1 MKQNTID
8 SSSIRVPAEWEAYD
22 TVMVA
27 WPHGDTDWAPML
39 EEVEKCYVNIVREI
53 EAAGLRAL
61 IVTPEPKHVADC
73 LGNIP
78 ADSIILFECQTNDT
92 WTRDYG
98 VISAYDGN
106 GMPLA
111 IDFRFDGWG
120 LKFAS
125 NQDNLV
131 TLRMLE
137 KGLLT
142 RNYVSRLDYT
152 FEGGSMEMD
161 GAGTMLSTSHC
172 LQSFNRNGYRSAR
185 QLEEYFRQ
193 SLGIDRLLLLEH
205 GHLEGDDTDSHIDTL
220 ARFAPGDTIL
230 YVKCY
235 NQADPHYEELRMME
249 EELASL
255 RTMDGNPYNMIGLPL
270 PDAIYDEDGDRL
282 PATYANFLVTPSRVL
297 MPTYAQPDNDLL
309 AKQMLQI
316 AFPDREIVGIDCNAL
331 IRQHGSLHCAT
342 MQLPKGIL
350 RV

>member
-1 MKQNTID
+1 MKQNAID

-142 RNYVSRLDYT
+142 RNYVSRLT
-152 FEGGSMEMD
+152 TRSR
-161 GAGTMLSTSHC
+161 GALWRWMAREQCLAPRIAFSRST
-172 LQSFNRNGYRSAR
+172 
-185 QLEEYFRQ
+185 ET
-193 SLGIDRLLLLEH
+193 
-205 GHLEGDDTDSHIDTL
+205 DT
-220 ARFAPGDTIL
+220 AAPGSSKSISDS
-230 YVKCY
+230 
-235 NQADPHYEELRMME
+235 R
-249 EELASL
+249 LA
-255 RTMDGNPYNMIGLPL
+255 
-270 PDAIYDEDGDRL
+270 
-282 PATYANFLVTPSRVL
+282 
-297 MPTYAQPDNDLL
+297 
-309 AKQMLQI
+309 
-316 AFPDREIVGIDCNAL
+316 
-331 IRQHGSLHCAT
+331 
-342 MQLPKGIL
+342 
-350 RV
+350 

>member
-1 MKQNTID
+1 M
-8 SSSIRVPAEWEAYD
+8 
-22 TVMVA
+22 
-27 WPHGDTDWAPML
+27 
-39 EEVEKCYVNIVREI
+39 
-53 EAAGLRAL
+53 
-61 IVTPEPKHVADC
+61 ADC

-152 FEGGSMEMD
+152 FEVGSMEMD

-172 LQSFNRNGYRSAR
+172 LQSLNRNGYRSAR

-235 NQADPHYEELRMME
+235 NQADPHYEELRLME